1 MKRLLAL
8 FLSLVLMLC
17 AAVPAYATGDGN
29 FDGGGGGMG
38 SGTSTNYWNPGMDGV
53 RISVVNVDSHA
64 VVGNTIDWS
73 NQNPSTNMIH
83 FGKVSKLSYNSG
95 RALSPVVGG
104 YVCVRPAQSLPRI
117 ISTGDY
123 PASIAAIRSYFTD
136 EQVIRAIAGYVGIDF
151 DTLIAGDYK
160 IVVEPI
166 AYFVYGGAYYA
177 MTATEAALYD
187 QKVNGD
193 LRRKMG
199 SLTHK
204 NLPLAIFLE
213 EADLGYP
220 AWSGSTN
227 SKVSN
232 DQIISSLGIGVVR
245 FNGELEPPDV
255 NDFDYE
261 YRVDTDVISSVEVSG
276 GQSDPDN
283 PVTVRFVIQGRTYTV
298 SNVYYPDGDSQL
310 VWVKWHTPSE
320 PCVITIAVSVS
331 GGGTA
336 QSTIT
341 CNVVD
346 LDGNDPPN
354 PVADDRNDSFSPSAV
369 PSRAEKTSA
378 QWSIWRPWW
387 YAYWVWHSTG
397 KDSGYWCDHGWW
409 EFDLDR
415 YSASLSA
422 SMTITP
428 DTMNPTASGTTMK
441 SGYGINEV
449 VTARVS
455 SSQRSATTALQNAV
469 SYFPEFN
476 YDSFWRLLDR
486 VSISSSS
493 SRLEFQT
500 NEYSTY
506 NRRTHFTPIWYPDG
520 AYTVN
525 TWVIDCW
532 TPVGMLSVNLSDTL
546 TISGNL
552 WDDWHIAPMR

>member
-187 QKVNGD
+187 QKVNGN
-193 LRRKMG
+193 LRSKMG

-310 VWVKWHTPSE
+310 VWVASCRMKNT
-320 PCVITIAVSVS
+320 AVM
-331 GGGTA
+331 
-336 QSTIT
+336 
-341 CNVVD
+341 C
-346 LDGNDPPN
+346 
-354 PVADDRNDSFSPSAV
+354 
-369 PSRAEKTSA
+369 
-378 QWSIWRPWW
+378 
-387 YAYWVWHSTG
+387 
-397 KDSGYWCDHGWW
+397 
-409 EFDLDR
+409 
-415 YSASLSA
+415 
-422 SMTITP
+422 
-428 DTMNPTASGTTMK
+428 
-441 SGYGINEV
+441 
-449 VTARVS
+449 
-455 SSQRSATTALQNAV
+455 
-469 SYFPEFN
+469 
-476 YDSFWRLLDR
+476 
-486 VSISSSS
+486 
-493 SRLEFQT
+493 
-500 NEYSTY
+500 
-506 NRRTHFTPIWYPDG
+506 
-520 AYTVN
+520 
-525 TWVIDCW
+525 
-532 TPVGMLSVNLSDTL
+532 
-546 TISGNL
+546 
-552 WDDWHIAPMR
+552 

>member
-1 MKRLLAL
+1 MRMNAVLSNPKHPEYGQFTVPLPIPHNQYDGIMEALNAMDMGDPLARDCQMDEILGEYPILKRLEGKPVNIDELDYLAKRL
-8 FLSLVLMLC
+8 DSFC
-17 AAVPAYATGDGN
+17 YAQEGAQFQGAAV
-29 FDGGGGGMG
+29 
-38 SGTSTNYWNPGMDGV
+38 
-53 RISVVNVDSHA
+53 
-64 VVGNTIDWS
+64 
-73 NQNPSTNMIH
+73 
-83 FGKVSKLSYNSG
+83 SY
-95 RALSPVVGG
+95 
-104 YVCVRPAQSLPRI
+104 
-117 ISTGDY
+117 DY
-123 PASIAAIRSYFTD
+123 SDMTD
-136 EQVIRAIAGYVGIDF
+136 LINLTFSCQQVTVITDFSDLEQVGRDHYMVLNGGCASKEELDALDGYETALLLIDE
-151 DTLIAGDYK
+151 G
-160 IVVEPI
+160 
-166 AYFVYGGAYYA
+166 
-177 MTATEAALYD
+177 
-187 QKVNGD
+187 NG
-193 LRRKMG
+193 
-199 SLTHK
+199 
-204 NLPLAIFLE
+204 
-213 EADLGYP
+213 
-220 AWSGSTN
+220 
-227 SKVSN
+227 
-232 DQIISSLGIGVVR
+232 
-245 FNGELEPPDV
+245 
-255 NDFDYE
+255 
-261 YRVDTDVISSVEVSG
+261 
-276 GQSDPDN
+276 
-283 PVTVRFVIQGRTYTV
+283 
-298 SNVYYPDGDSQL
+298 
-310 VWVKWHTPSE
+310 
-320 PCVITIAVSVS
+320 VITPYGVSVS
-331 GGGTA
+331 GPGSAQGTI
-336 QSTIT
+336 QCKI
-341 CNVVD
+341 VD
-346 LDGNDPPN
+346 LDENPPPN

>member
-8 FLSLVLMLC
+8 LLSLVLMLG

-64 VVGNTIDWS
+64 VVGNTVDWS

-193 LRRKMG
+193 LRSKMG

-213 EADLGYP
+213 EADLGYED
-220 AWSGSTN
+220 A
-227 SKVSN
+227 
-232 DQIISSLGIGVVR
+232 
-245 FNGELEPPDV
+245 
-255 NDFDYE
+255 E
-261 YRVDTDVISSVEVSG
+261 YHNAVFVGTDTDGVPRHAHKRSANSYGKAFRLNVEGSDPRYSFHYVGTDRSLYVFEAPIDMLSFITLYPENWQRHSYVACCGTSIQPVLQMLEQAPQLDTVLLCLDNDEAGNQASRRMQNQLEVRYSVERLIPENKDWNDDLTLSG
-276 GQSDPDN
+276 EN
-283 PVTVRFVIQGRTYTV
+283 AQG
-298 SNVYYPDGDSQL
+298 L
-310 VWVKWHTPSE
+310 
-320 PCVITIAVSVS
+320 A
-331 GGGTA
+331 
-336 QSTIT
+336 
-341 CNVVD
+341 
-346 LDGNDPPN
+346 
-354 PVADDRNDSFSPSAV
+354 
-369 PSRAEKTSA
+369 
-378 QWSIWRPWW
+378 
-387 YAYWVWHSTG
+387 
-397 KDSGYWCDHGWW
+397 
-409 EFDLDR
+409 
-415 YSASLSA
+415 
-422 SMTITP
+422 
-428 DTMNPTASGTTMK
+428 MN
-441 SGYGINEV
+441 E
-449 VTARVS
+449 
-455 SSQRSATTALQNAV
+455 
-469 SYFPEFN
+469 
-476 YDSFWRLLDR
+476 
-486 VSISSSS
+486 
-493 SRLEFQT
+493 
-500 NEYSTY
+500 
-506 NRRTHFTPIWYPDG
+506 
-520 AYTVN
+520 
-525 TWVIDCW
+525 
-532 TPVGMLSVNLSDTL
+532 
-546 TISGNL
+546 
-552 WDDWHIAPMR
+552 MR

>member
-187 QKVNGD
+187 QKVNGN
-193 LRRKMG
+193 LRSKMG

-204 NLPLAIFLE
+204 NLPLSIFLE

-232 DQIISSLGIGVVR
+232 D
-245 FNGELEPPDV
+245 
-255 NDFDYE
+255 
-261 YRVDTDVISSVEVSG
+261 
-276 GQSDPDN
+276 
-283 PVTVRFVIQGRTYTV
+283 
-298 SNVYYPDGDSQL
+298 
-310 VWVKWHTPSE
+310 
-320 PCVITIAVSVS
+320 
-331 GGGTA
+331 
-336 QSTIT
+336 
-341 CNVVD
+341 
-346 LDGNDPPN
+346 
-354 PVADDRNDSFSPSAV
+354 
-369 PSRAEKTSA
+369 
-378 QWSIWRPWW
+378 
-387 YAYWVWHSTG
+387 
-397 KDSGYWCDHGWW
+397 
-409 EFDLDR
+409 
-415 YSASLSA
+415 
-422 SMTITP
+422 
-428 DTMNPTASGTTMK
+428 
-441 SGYGINEV
+441 
-449 VTARVS
+449 
-455 SSQRSATTALQNAV
+455 
-469 SYFPEFN
+469 
-476 YDSFWRLLDR
+476 
-486 VSISSSS
+486 
-493 SRLEFQT
+493 
-500 NEYSTY
+500 
-506 NRRTHFTPIWYPDG
+506 
-520 AYTVN
+520 
-525 TWVIDCW
+525 
-532 TPVGMLSVNLSDTL
+532 
-546 TISGNL
+546 
-552 WDDWHIAPMR
+552 

>member
-177 MTATEAALYD
+177 MTATEAAIYD

-193 LRRKMG
+193 LRSKMG

-255 NDFDYE
+255 NDFDY
-261 YRVDTDVISSVEVSG
+261 
-276 GQSDPDN
+276 
-283 PVTVRFVIQGRTYTV
+283 
-298 SNVYYPDGDSQL
+298 
-310 VWVKWHTPSE
+310 
-320 PCVITIAVSVS
+320 
-331 GGGTA
+331 
-336 QSTIT
+336 
-341 CNVVD
+341 
-346 LDGNDPPN
+346 
-354 PVADDRNDSFSPSAV
+354 
-369 PSRAEKTSA
+369 
-378 QWSIWRPWW
+378 
-387 YAYWVWHSTG
+387 
-397 KDSGYWCDHGWW
+397 
-409 EFDLDR
+409 
-415 YSASLSA
+415 
-422 SMTITP
+422 
-428 DTMNPTASGTTMK
+428 
-441 SGYGINEV
+441 
-449 VTARVS
+449 
-455 SSQRSATTALQNAV
+455 
-469 SYFPEFN
+469 
-476 YDSFWRLLDR
+476 
-486 VSISSSS
+486 
-493 SRLEFQT
+493 
-500 NEYSTY
+500 
-506 NRRTHFTPIWYPDG
+506 
-520 AYTVN
+520 
-525 TWVIDCW
+525 
-532 TPVGMLSVNLSDTL
+532 
-546 TISGNL
+546 
-552 WDDWHIAPMR
+552 PMRER

>member
-187 QKVNGD
+187 QKVNGN
-193 LRRKMG
+193 LRSKMG

-213 EADLGYP
+213 EADLGYANREDLERNLP
-220 AWSGSTN
+220 Q
-227 SKVSN
+227 SN
-232 DQIISSLGIGVVR
+232 KAENADMRGA
-245 FNGELEPPDV
+245 
-255 NDFDYE
+255 YA
-261 YRVDTDVISSVEVSG
+261 VSG
-276 GQSDPDN
+276 RGGIAHEPAVDKPRRRGGKQMK
-283 PVTVRFVIQGRTYTV
+283 TY
-298 SNVYYPDGDSQL
+298 G
-310 VWVKWHTPSE
+310 E
-320 PCVITIAVSVS
+320 E
-331 GGGTA
+331 
-336 QSTIT
+336 
-341 CNVVD
+341 D
-346 LDGNDPPN
+346 L
-354 PVADDRNDSFSPSAV
+354 
-369 PSRAEKTSA
+369 
-378 QWSIWRPWW
+378 
-387 YAYWVWHSTG
+387 
-397 KDSGYWCDHGWW
+397 
-409 EFDLDR
+409 
-415 YSASLSA
+415 
-422 SMTITP
+422 
-428 DTMNPTASGTTMK
+428 
-441 SGYGINEV
+441 
-449 VTARVS
+449 
-455 SSQRSATTALQNAV
+455 
-469 SYFPEFN
+469 
-476 YDSFWRLLDR
+476 
-486 VSISSSS
+486 
-493 SRLEFQT
+493 
-500 NEYSTY
+500 
-506 NRRTHFTPIWYPDG
+506 
-520 AYTVN
+520 
-525 TWVIDCW
+525 
-532 TPVGMLSVNLSDTL
+532 
-546 TISGNL
+546 
-552 WDDWHIAPMR
+552 